1 MTENEVSRAVYECA
15 IEVHRTLGGPGLLEG
30 VYEEALAWELE
41 KRGLKV
47 QRQVLVPI
55 KYKGQS
61 LGTPMRLDLLVEG
74 IVIVECKATSE
85 YNAVFESQVLT
96 YLRMTGLKLGLVIN
110 FGEKFVKEGIHRVVN
125 GL

>member
-1 MTENEVSRAVYECA
+1 MTENEVSRVIYECA

-30 VYEEALAWELE
+30 VYEEALAWELAQ
-41 KRGLKV
+41 RGLKV
-47 QRQVLVPI
+47 ERQVLVPI
-55 KYKGQS
+55 RYKGQS
-61 LGTPMRLDLLVEG
+61 LGTPMRLDLIIGEN
-74 IVIVECKATSE
+74 VIVECKAVAE
-85 YNAVFESQVLT
+85 YNPVFESQVLT